1 MKARNR
7 IALALSSTALV
18 VGAGTGAALAA
29 ESDSGPPG
37 GAPPGGAAIASY
49 LGLTSAQIGTDL
61 KGGETLAEIA
71 TAQGKTAA
79 GLEAAI
85 LADAK
90 TRLDTEV
97 ASGKITAAQE
107 TSTLAGLSSR
117 VEGMVNSTGPPQGG
131 PSGPGVGASAR
142 SNTHRIAG
150 QRLHA
155 RLAR

>member
-18 VGAGTGAALAA
+18 VGAGTGAAIAA
-29 ESDSGPPG
+29 NSDSGPPG
-37 GAPPGGAAIASY
+37 GAPPGAAAIASY
-49 LGLTSAQIGTDL
+49 LGLTSDQIGTDL
-61 KGGETLAEIA
+61 KSGETLAQIA
-71 TAQGKTAA
+71 TAQGKTVA

-85 LADAK
+85 IADAK
-90 TRLDTEV
+90 TRLD
-97 ASGKITAAQE
+97 AAAAAGNLTAAQE
-107 TSTLAGLSSR
+107 TSMLADLTSN
-117 VEGMVNSTGPPQGG
+117 VDGMVNSTGPPAGG
-131 PSGPGVGASAR
+131 PRGPGGGASPT